1 MMRKSEYT
9 FWALLA
15 LAVLAAGSTV
25 VSLAKSP
32 ATATNSEIYRQL
44 DLFGEVLE
52 RVRADYVEAPDD
64 SKLIEAAI
72 NGMLN
77 GLDPHSAYLT
87 PKHFRDMQVQTRGEF
102 GGLGIEVTMENGVVK
117 VVAPI
122 EDTPAARAGIMSG
135 DLITHL
141 DKEQISGLTLQEAV
155 EKMRGPVNSPITLTL
170 MRKGKD
176 DPFDVKVVRDV
187 IHINPVK
194 YNVEGEDVGY
204 VRVTTFNEQT
214 TANLQKAVEDMKK
227 QLGPKMKGYIV
238 DLRNNPGGL
247 LDQAISVS
255 DAFLDKGAIVLTRG
269 RNLEETQRSN
279 ARPGDITDGQKI
291 VVLING
297 GSASASEIVAGALQ
311 DHHRATIVGT
321 RSFGKGSV
329 QTIIPLGSNG
339 ALRLTTARYYT
350 PSGRSIQAKG
360 IDPEIVVEEEL
371 PEDMKKKED
380 QVTRGEA
387 NLRGHLR
394 AEDKENADKENKDNE
409 GAEEPADSEDTP
421 VAEAEEESGSSSYVP
436 QDKEKDTQLNYALD
450 LLRGIKSVDTE
461 AKKKAEAN

>member
-1 MMRKSEYT
+1 MMRKSEYALWT
-9 FWALLA
+9 LLA
-15 LAVLAAGSTV
+15 LAVLAAGSTM

-32 ATATNSEIYRQL
+32 PAAGNSEIYRQL

-52 RVRADYVEAPDD
+52 RVRADYVESPDD

-155 EKMRGPVNSPITLTL
+155 EKMRGPVNAPITLTL
-170 MRKGKD
+170 MRKGVE

-194 YNVEGEDVGY
+194 YNVEGDDVGY
-204 VRVTTFNEQT
+204 IRLTTFNEQT

-227 QLGPKMKGYIV
+227 QLGPKLKGYIV

-311 DHHRATIVGT
+311 DHHRATVVGT

-394 AEDKENADKENKDNE
+394 AEDKDK
-409 GAEEPADSEDTP
+409 AEKESKEAEDPADADETP

-436 QDKEKDTQLNYALD
+436 QDKEKDTQLKYALD